1 MGAAFGT
8 KDLPASCPLPWCHLP
23 GRPLAPWRSRFVVGA
38 TRSVLLKVNTPKNK
52 GCCVHVH
59 GSSELLTNSVHAF
72 TFLPCLPS
80 VSFQLLW
87 LPHPARLQFIQSS
100 KSIKEGIMNKKLL
113 YDMSSKCLFKSSK
126 DIRKGG
132 DQNQRKIRGRE
143 IKASE
148 ELYGMFSVTLSMPKS
163 GVFQALAPLV
173 PSSLALVL
181 ALLGSCQQLLSR

>member
-1 MGAAFGT
+1 
-8 KDLPASCPLPWCHLP
+8 
-23 GRPLAPWRSRFVVGA
+23 
-38 TRSVLLKVNTPKNK
+38 
-52 GCCVHVH
+52 
-59 GSSELLTNSVHAF
+59 
-72 TFLPCLPS
+72 
-80 VSFQLLW
+80 
-87 LPHPARLQFIQSS
+87 
-100 KSIKEGIMNKKLL
+100 MNKKLL

-173 PSSLALVL
+173 PSSLALVS
-181 ALLGSCQQLLSR
+181 ALLGSFCPANGHKTLTIRLSFINFI